1 MTLTSGVCFMPRL
14 ISITL
19 YSDGREEGDDEEEGE
34 RNERD
39 FDVVMDEEMYLQRTL
54 AITENEYHRE
64 KVNVDSD
71 QGIVKHK
78 RYWRE

>member
-1 MTLTSGVCFMPRL
+1 MVGA
-14 ISITL
+14 
-19 YSDGREEGDDEEEGE
+19 DEEEGE

-54 AITENEYHRE
+54 AITETEYHRE